1 MFWILATILVLTLLI
16 GIVYP
21 AAAII
26 FFKCLGLLCKK
37 KATVKQIMQ
46 VIGY

>member
-1 MFWILATILVLTLLI
+1 MFWILSAVLVLAVLI

-21 AAAII
+21 VAAII

-37 KATVKQIMQ
+37 KATVKQIMNA
-46 VIGY
+46 IGY

>member
-1 MFWILATILVLTLLI
+1 MFWILSAILVLTVLV

-21 AAAII
+21 VAAII
-26 FFKCLGLLCKK
+26 FFKCLGILCKK

>member
-21 AAAII
+21 VAAII

-37 KATVKQIMQ
+37 KATVKQIMN